1 MGKTTI
7 LRDLARKISEVY
19 HANVLIC
26 DERGE
31 LSAGHLG
38 NTCDVLK
45 FTDKSTAFEMGMR
58 ALRPDVIVTDELNE
72 GDISAVEY
80 ARRCGVTVI
89 ASAHVSTFE
98 KLPKSFLLAFDRF
111 VFLRNDKIGA
121 IDGVFNGNGVR
132 I

>member
-19 HANVLIC
+19 QANVLVC

-31 LSAGHLG
+31 LSAGNLG

-72 GDISAVEY
+72 GNLSAVEY

-89 ASAHVSTFE
+89 ASAHVSRFE
-98 KLPKSFLLAFDRF
+98 KLPKSFLTAFDCF
-111 VFLRNDKIGA
+111 VFLKNDKIGA
-121 IDGVFNGNGVR
+121 IGGIFNGNGVR